1 MNMAT
6 IISQYLLLLYIPI
19 GIYISHKI
27 CPKTNFYIRIIMLLP
42 AMTAIATL
50 NQIIINE
57 YNAQLL
63 DLFREAS
70 SLITYILLAFLL
82 TGKRILKNID
92 SEKPCKREEK

>member
-27 CPKTNFYIRIIMLLP
+27 CPQTNFYVRIIMLLP
-42 AMTAIATL
+42 VFTVIATIS
-50 NQIIINE
+50 QIIMNE
-57 YNAQLL
+57 YNAQLM
-63 DLFREAS
+63 DLLREIS
-70 SLITYILLAFLL
+70 SLITYVLLAFLL

-92 SEKPCKREEK
+92 SEKPCERETK